1 MNLKELKADL
11 VREESAIGQISPIP
25 SFEFC
30 SSVLKG
36 GNAHLKKNYS
46 LRL

>member
-11 VREESAIGQISPIP
+11 VREESAIEQISPVT
-25 SFEFC
+25 SFVLD
-30 SSVLKG
+30 STVLKG